1 MRMIET
7 GEADFDVR
15 AKGSRS
21 WLVRIGSEDD
31 GPCMRVLTAGDG
43 DGPTVMVCGGMH
55 GDEFEGQLAALE
67 LARALPGLTI
77 RGRLIVLPLLNEA
90 ASRASS
96 RVSPQDGRD
105 LNRQFERAAPATTPS
120 EAMASFVEARLL
132 PSIDYLVD
140 IHSGG
145 APADWVLS
153 SNLASTPGTSEY
165 DRMLPSLL
173 AFDAPYAIVFG
184 EAGGLGMPHRSTMEG
199 AARTMGKGAIS
210 SELGGLARATAAS
223 LSVTRKGLRN
233 VLHHF
238 GVVRSADA
246 THWRDSRS
254 ALLDLSEPDQ
264 HLIAE
269 APGWF
274 APAVSLGDSVAAGDV
289 VGHMIDDV
297 DPLAAPSAILA
308 KRAGIVVSLSRTRR
322 RAGEKTA
329 YIAEPLPRP

>member
-1 MRMIET
+1 MRTIET
-7 GEADFDVR
+7 SEAEFDAS
-15 AKGSRS
+15 AKGPRS
-21 WLVRIGSEDD
+21 WLVRIGSADD
-31 GPCMRVLTAGDG
+31 GPRIRVLTAGDG

-67 LARALPGLTI
+67 LARALPDLTI

-90 ASRASS
+90 ASRANS
-96 RVSPQDGRD
+96 RVSPHDGRD
-105 LNRQFERAAPATTPS
+105 LNRQFERGSPATTPS
-120 EAMASFVEARLL
+120 EAMASFVEMNLL

-153 SNLASTPGTSEY
+153 SNLASTPGTAEY
-165 DRMLPSLL
+165 DRMLPALL

-199 AARTMGKGAIS
+199 AARAMGKGAVS
-210 SELGGLARATAAS
+210 SELGGLARATADS
-223 LSVTRKGLRN
+223 ISVTRKGLRN

-238 GVVRSADA
+238 GVVRSSDA
-246 THWRDSRS
+246 TSWRDSRS
-254 ALLDLSEPDQ
+254 ALLELSEPDQ

-274 APAVSLGDSVAAGDV
+274 APSVSLGDKVAAGAI
-289 VGHMIDDV
+289 VGHMVDDV
-297 DPLAAPSAILA
+297 DPLAAPAA
-308 KRAGIVVSLSRTRR
+308 VVANRAGTVVSLSRTRR
-322 RAGEKTA
+322 QAGEKIA
-329 YIAEPLPRP
+329 YIAAPLPHP